1 MNILVINGSPKG
13 DNSITLQTVLYI
25 QKHFPAHTFT
35 VLNAGS
41 RIRIFEK
48 DFSEAELR
56 LREAELILFAYPV
69 YTFLVPS
76 QLHRFI
82 ELMKEH
88 HVDVRGK
95 YASQITTSKHFYD
108 MTAHRF
114 IEDNCQDLGLRVIHG
129 LSADMD
135 DLLSKKG
142 RKDALSFMFYVEYCV
157 TQELCEPVRQTFSA
171 PRHLPVTA
179 TAEKGAR
186 DAASA
191 DNGDGEAAPVDKPGD
206 VVIVADLLAGDK
218 QLESMI
224 RRFRTVFPRKTRL
237 VNIREFP
244 FGGGCISC
252 FNCAAD
258 GSCIYKDGFDRFLRE
273 NIQTAEAI
281 VLAFSIRDHSMGSR
295 FKMYDDR
302 QFCNGHRTVTMG
314 KAFGYLVCG
323 NISEEENLR
332 LLIRARAEAGGNFLA
347 GLASD
352 EQDPDR
358 EIDILAKRLDY
369 AIQKHYVQPA
379 NFFGVGGMKI
389 FRDLIWQMQG
399 LMKADHEFYK
409 SHGQYDFPQKKRG
422 RMLAMYLVGGMMRNE
437 KLKKKLGGKMTEGM
451 LMPYRKVLKK

>member
-41 RIRIFEK
+41 RIRSFEK

-191 DNGDGEAAPVDKPGD
+191 DDEDEEMAPSEKPGD
-206 VVIVADLLAGDK
+206 VVIVADLSAEDK

-224 RRFRTVFPRKTRL
+224 RRFRTVFPRKRGWSISGNSPSAAAASAASTVRQMAAAFTRMAL
-237 VNIREFP
+237 TVSCGRTYRPRRPSYWPFP
-244 FGGGCISC
+244 SGI
-252 FNCAAD
+252 
-258 GSCIYKDGFDRFLRE
+258 ILW
-273 NIQTAEAI
+273 
-281 VLAFSIRDHSMGSR
+281 
-295 FKMYDDR
+295 
-302 QFCNGHRTVTMG
+302 
-314 KAFGYLVCG
+314 
-323 NISEEENLR
+323 
-332 LLIRARAEAGGNFLA
+332 
-347 GLASD
+347 
-352 EQDPDR
+352 DP
-358 EIDILAKRLDY
+358 
-369 AIQKHYVQPA
+369 
-379 NFFGVGGMKI
+379 
-389 FRDLIWQMQG
+389 
-399 LMKADHEFYK
+399 
-409 SHGQYDFPQKKRG
+409 
-422 RMLAMYLVGGMMRNE
+422 
-437 KLKKKLGGKMTEGM
+437 
-451 LMPYRKVLKK
+451 VLKCMMTGSSATATGQ